1 MGTRDEDDFEKSKIL
16 LAVIM
21 GIVYL
26 GALLAVVMAFHRS

>member
-1 MGTRDEDDFEKSKIL
+1 
-16 LAVIM
+16 M